1 MPELATYQIRQA
13 PSPLPPSPRSDVL
26 TAEHWGILSAIA
38 DTVVPSFAPLAGNR
52 LLQHPL
58 RGEVYQASRK
68 RLEHG
73 IGLPDANVLATSYLA
88 ESAFAQKEFK
98 DGLTRLIN
106 LQLHEEARKQLIFIL
121 DALGSRAGSLLLTG
135 YTTPL
140 DCLPIQTR
148 EEILRGWANSRLPL
162 LRQLHRSFTTLVKVL
177 WVRTS
182 PTLGLVLKYPRTPV
196 HQNAPGTSYPFTFL
210 QIPPSTDNV
219 PEVLEADV
227 VVVGSGCGG
236 AVAAKTFAEAGM
248 KVIVVD
254 KSYYWPPEHL
264 PMSEHEGF
272 AHLFANGG
280 ALQSDDSTMAI
291 VAGSAWG
298 GGGTANWSASL
309 QTQGFIRREWSHKF
323 GLTHFTSAAYQ
334 ADLDAVCDRM
344 GVGTAAIEHNK
355 TNQVLLDGAR
365 KLGWNAKAVPQNTG
379 GKAHNCGYC
388 TLGCGSSGKQGPA
401 ETFLPDAGRAGA
413 TFIEGFDIEEALFE
427 NSTGLGDKR
436 AVGIKGVWMAR
447 DSSGGVAGPDR
458 SSRQVIIKA
467 PKVVVACGSLYTP
480 VLLRRSGLTNTHI
493 GRHLHMHPV
502 CLVGAVWDED
512 TMPWEGSILTTVINE
527 FENLDGEGYGVKLE
541 ANCMLPGFFLPLFPW
556 RSGLEFKQFAAKM
569 KRMTG
574 YISLARDRYGGRVYP
589 DPVDSSLARI
599 QYAPSKHDKAHIL
612 EGMVHLA
619 ELLYVEG
626 AKEIFT
632 SIPSTPS
639 FVRPF
644 ADPEAK
650 VQVTGI
656 HAPSINDAEFQA
668 WLTKLRRA
676 GLPSPDTGFASAHQ
690 MGSCR
695 MGTSP
700 DNSAVDPNGRV
711 WGTQGLYV
719 CDASV
724 FPSASGVNPMVTNMA
739 ISRGIAR
746 HIVEREGVSLSTAAR
761 SRL

>member
-1 MPELATYQIRQA
+1 MPEVATYQIRQA
-13 PSPLPPSPRSDVL
+13 PSPLPPGPSSDVL

-38 DTVVPSFAPLAGNR
+38 DTVIPSFAQFAGNR

-58 RGEVYQASRK
+58 REEIYRASCK

-73 IGLPDANVLATSYLA
+73 IGLPDGNVLATSYLA
-88 ESAFAQKEFK
+88 ESAFTQKEFK

-106 LQLHEEARKQLIFIL
+106 VQLHEEARKQLIFIL
-121 DALGSRAGSLLLTG
+121 NALGSRAGSLLLTG

-148 EEILRGWANSRLPL
+148 EEILHGWAKARLPL
-162 LRQLHRSFTTLVKVL
+162 LRQLHRSLTTLVKVL

-182 PTLGLVLKYPRTPV
+182 PTLGLMLNYPRTPV
-196 HQNAPGTSYPFTFL
+196 HQNVPGTSYPFTFV

-219 PEVLEADV
+219 PEVLDADV

-280 ALQSDDSTMAI
+280 ALQSDDSSMAI

-298 GGGTANWSASL
+298 GGGTVNWSASL
-309 QTQGFIRREWSHKF
+309 QTQGFVRREWSKKF
-323 GLTHFTSAAYQ
+323 GLSHFTSAAYQ

-344 GVGTAAIEHNK
+344 GVGTAAIEHNR

-365 KLGWNAKAVPQNTG
+365 KLGWNAKAVPQNTR
-379 GKAHNCGYC
+379 GKAHDCGYC

-413 TFIEGFDIEEALFE
+413 TFIEGFDVQEVMLES
-427 NSTGLGDKR
+427 STAEGDKC
-436 AVGIKGVWMAR
+436 AVGVKGVWTSR
-447 DSSGGVAGPDR
+447 DSSGGVAGTDR
-458 SSRQVIIKA
+458 SSRQLIIKA
-467 PKVVVACGSLYTP
+467 PKVVVSCGSIYTP
-480 VLLRRSGLTNTHI
+480 VLLRRSGLTNPHI

-541 ANCMLPGFFLPLFPW
+541 AICMLPGFFLPLFPW
-556 RSGLEFKQFAAKM
+556 RSGLEYKEFAAKM

-589 DPVDSSLARI
+589 DPVDCSRARI
-599 QYAPSKHDKAHIL
+599 QYTPSKYDKAHIL

-626 AKEIFT
+626 AREIFT
-632 SIPSTPS
+632 SVPSTPS

-650 VQVTGI
+650 VRVTGI

-668 WLTKLRRA
+668 WVGKLRRA

-695 MGTSP
+695 MGTSA

-746 HIVEREGVSLSTAAR
+746 RIVEREGISVSTAAR
-761 SRL
+761 ARL

>member
-1 MPELATYQIRQA
+1 MRELATYQIRQA
-13 PSPLPPSPRSDVL
+13 PSPLPPSPSSDVL

-38 DTVVPSFAPLAGNR
+38 DTVVPSYAPLAGNR

-58 RGEVYQASRK
+58 RGEVYQASCK

-88 ESAFAQKEFK
+88 EGAFAQEEFK

-121 DALGSRAGSLLLTG
+121 DALGS
-135 YTTPL
+135 
-140 DCLPIQTR
+140 
-148 EEILRGWANSRLPL
+148 
-162 LRQLHRSFTTLVKVL
+162 FTTLVKVL

-182 PTLGLVLKYPRTPV
+182 PTLGLVLNYPRTPV

-298 GGGTANWSASL
+298 GGGTASSVENGRTNSV
-309 QTQGFIRREWSHKF
+309 F
-323 GLTHFTSAAYQ
+323 THFTSAAYQ

-413 TFIEGFDIEEALFE
+413 TFIEGFDVEEVLFE

-436 AVGIKGVWMAR
+436 AVGIKGVWMSR
-447 DSSGGVAGPDR
+447 DSSGGVAGTDR
-458 SSRQVIIKA
+458 SSRQVIIEA
-467 PKVVVACGSLYTP
+467 PKVIVSCGSLYTP
-480 VLLRRSGLTNTHI
+480 VLLRRSGLTNPHI

-556 RSGLEFKQFAAKM
+556 RSGLEFKEFAAKM

-589 DPVDSSLARI
+589 DPVDSSQARI

-700 DNSAVDPNGRV
+700 HNSAVDPNGRV

-739 ISRGIAR
+739 ISRGVAR
-746 HIVEREGVSLSTAAR
+746 HIVEREGVSPSTAAR

>member
-1 MPELATYQIRQA
+1 MPEVATYQIRQA
-13 PSPLPPSPRSDVL
+13 PSPLPPGPSSDVL

-38 DTVVPSFAPLAGNR
+38 DTVIPSFAQFAGNR

-58 RGEVYQASRK
+58 RGEIYRASCK

-73 IGLPDANVLATSYLA
+73 IGLPDGNVLATSYLA
-88 ESAFAQKEFK
+88 ESAFTQKEFK

-106 LQLHEEARKQLIFIL
+106 VQLHEEARKQLIFIL
-121 DALGSRAGSLLLTG
+121 NALGSRAGSLLLTG

-148 EEILRGWANSRLPL
+148 EEILHGWTKARLPL
-162 LRQLHRSFTTLVKVL
+162 LRQLHRSLTTLVKVL

-182 PTLGLVLKYPRTPV
+182 PTLGLMLNYPRTPV
-196 HQNAPGTSYPFTFL
+196 HQNAPGTSYPFTFV

-227 VVVGSGCGG
+227 VVVGSGCGS

-280 ALQSDDSTMAI
+280 ALQSDDSSMAI

-298 GGGTANWSASL
+298 GGGTVNWSASL
-309 QTQGFIRREWSHKF
+309 QTQGFVRREWSNKF
-323 GLTHFTSAAYQ
+323 GLSHFTSAAYQ

-355 TNQVLLDGAR
+355 TNQTLLDGAR

-413 TFIEGFDIEEALFE
+413 TFIEGFDVQEVMFE
-427 NSTGLGDKR
+427 NGTAAGEKR
-436 AVGIKGVWMAR
+436 TAGVRGIWTSR
-447 DSSGGVAGPDR
+447 DSSGGMAGTDR
-458 SSRQVIIKA
+458 SSRQLIIKA
-467 PKVVVACGSLYTP
+467 PKVVVSCGSIYTP
-480 VLLRRSGLTNTHI
+480 VLLRRSGLTNPHI

-541 ANCMLPGFFLPLFPW
+541 AICMLPGFFLPLFPW
-556 RSGLEFKQFAAKM
+556 RSGLEYKEFAAKM

-589 DPVDSSLARI
+589 DPVDCSRARI
-599 QYAPSKHDKAHIL
+599 QYTPSKYDKAHIL

-626 AKEIFT
+626 AREIFT
-632 SIPSTPS
+632 SVPSTPS

-650 VQVTGI
+650 VLVTGI

-668 WLTKLRRA
+668 WVGKLRRA

-695 MGTSP
+695 MGTSA

-746 HIVEREGVSLSTAAR
+746 RIVEREGISVSTAAR
-761 SRL
+761 ARL

>member
-1 MPELATYQIRQA
+1 MPEVATYQIRQA
-13 PSPLPPSPRSDVL
+13 PSPLPPGPSSDVL

-38 DTVVPSFAPLAGNR
+38 DTVIPSFAQFAGNR

-58 RGEVYQASRK
+58 RGEIYRASCK

-73 IGLPDANVLATSYLA
+73 IGLPDGNVLATSYLA
-88 ESAFAQKEFK
+88 ESAFTQKEFK

-106 LQLHEEARKQLIFIL
+106 VQLHEEARKQLIFIL
-121 DALGSRAGSLLLTG
+121 NALGSRAGSLLLTG
-135 YTTPL
+135 YTTPH

-148 EEILRGWANSRLPL
+148 EEILHGWTKARLPL
-162 LRQLHRSFTTLVKVL
+162 LRQLHRSLTTLVKVL

-182 PTLGLVLKYPRTPV
+182 PTLGLMLNYPRTPV
-196 HQNAPGTSYPFTFL
+196 HQNAPGTSYPFTFV

-227 VVVGSGCGG
+227 VVVGSGCGS

-280 ALQSDDSTMAI
+280 ALQSDDSSMAI

-298 GGGTANWSASL
+298 GGGTVNWSASL
-309 QTQGFIRREWSHKF
+309 QTQGFVRREWSNKF
-323 GLTHFTSAAYQ
+323 GLSHFTSAAYQ

-355 TNQVLLDGAR
+355 TNQTLLDGAR

-413 TFIEGFDIEEALFE
+413 TFIEGFDVQEVMFE
-427 NSTGLGDKR
+427 NGTAAGEKR
-436 AVGIKGVWMAR
+436 TAGVRGIWTSR
-447 DSSGGVAGPDR
+447 DSSGGMAGTDR
-458 SSRQVIIKA
+458 SSRQLIIKA
-467 PKVVVACGSLYTP
+467 PKVVVSCGSIYTP
-480 VLLRRSGLTNTHI
+480 VLLRRSGLTNPHI

-541 ANCMLPGFFLPLFPW
+541 AICMLPGFFLPLFPW
-556 RSGLEFKQFAAKM
+556 RSGLEYKEFAAKM

-589 DPVDSSLARI
+589 DPVDCSRARI
-599 QYAPSKHDKAHIL
+599 QYTPSKYDKAHIL

-626 AKEIFT
+626 AREIFT
-632 SIPSTPS
+632 SVPSTPS

-650 VQVTGI
+650 VLVTGI

-668 WLTKLRRA
+668 WVGKLRRA

-695 MGTSP
+695 MGTSA

-746 HIVEREGVSLSTAAR
+746 RIVEREGISVSTAAR
-761 SRL
+761 ARL